1 MLPITFAHAL
11 KAGAFHHRHRDP
23 FDRMLAAQAIVE
35 RLVPVTSDPSCK
47 ALGAQTLW

>member
-1 MLPITFAHAL
+1 MLPIIFAHAR
-11 KAGAFHHRHRDP
+11 KAGAFQHRHRDP